1 MVVDKDDGEFQDIA
15 IVYFNMATK
24 TLQLITPL
32 RLRHQSWVNMKF
44 LSPAQFSQMW
54 LIDWFYFFNA
64 YVIFDQLYR
73 MIKILYM
80 VKRKKSRS
88 S

>member
-32 RLRHQSWVNMKF
+32 RLRHQS
-44 LSPAQFSQMW
+44 
-54 LIDWFYFFNA
+54 
-64 YVIFDQLYR
+64 
-73 MIKILYM
+73 
-80 VKRKKSRS
+80 
-88 S
+88 